1 MSSLPD
7 PVSQSAFYQGVP
19 AKRALAWV
27 IDTLLIAGLTVLVLP
42 FTGFLA
48 LFFLGGLYLVLG
60 FLYRWISLA
69 RSSATPGM
77 RLFAIEFRTGLGERF
92 DPGIAFAHT
101 LGYSLSMA
109 FVFPQLLSIA
119 LMLLTPRGQG
129 LTDHIL
135 GTVAL
140 YRAG

>member
-7 PVSQSAFYQGVP
+7 PVSQAAFYAGVP

-27 IDTLLIAGLTVLVLP
+27 IDTLLIAGLTLLVLP

-48 LFFLGGLYLVLG
+48 LFFLGGLYLTLS
-60 FLYRWISLA
+60 FLYRWISLS

-77 RLFAIEFRTGLGERF
+77 RVCAIEFRTFHGDRF
-92 DPGIAFAHT
+92 DPATAFAHT
-101 LGYSLSMA
+101 LGYSLSVA
-109 FVFPQLLSIA
+109 FVLPQLISVG

-140 YRAG
+140 HRAG